1 MAAVE
6 TPVLEVDHLQVD
18 FLTRRGTVHAV
29 RDVSFTIG
37 KGETLGLVG
46 ESGSGKSVTAQA
58 LLGMIELPGRIVGGD
73 VRWKG
78 ESLVHGNVAA
88 TIERIRG
95 REIAMVFQDPM
106 TSLDPVFTV
115 GSQMV
120 EVLRRHRKMSRKA
133 AWSRSVELLD
143 TVGIANPG
151 QRVKQ
156 YPFEM
161 SGGMRQRVLIAM
173 ALACEPELL
182 VADEPTTALDVTIQ
196 AQILDLLADLQR
208 RLGVAVLLITH
219 DLGVVAGVCDRVA
232 VMYAG
237 KIVEDACAADLY
249 AMPAHPYSIGP
260 AAVDTASRHRARPSR
275 RHHRGATGPT
285 PATDRLRIRR
295 ALRTRCRSMP
305 AAAADARTT
314 GRQRGPPRGL
324 LPCRRVARAHHKTR
338 ASRSGCAMT
347 EVLAPTTLGRP
358 VPTQERII
366 EADGVSVRF
375 PVGRTGFW
383 GQQTK
388 WVHAVDDVS
397 FTVHHGETLGLV
409 GESGSGKTTVGRTV
423 LRRIA
428 PSAGRIIFHGEDV
441 TTTSGEELRK
451 LRRRMQLV
459 FQDPYASLNPRMSV
473 LQLVAEPLVVHGLVK
488 SARAARDQV
497 VALLERCGLPEDTAD
512 RHPHAFS
519 GGQRQRIGIARAL
532 ALQPDF
538 IVADEPVSALDVS
551 VRAQIVNLLQDLQR
565 EFGIAY
571 LFIAHDLSVVR
582 HISHRI
588 AILYAGKL
596 VELADS
602 DAVYESPLHP
612 YTEALLSSVPIPD
625 PPIQRARQRIVL
637 QGEIPNPIEPPP
649 GCRFQTRCPLVQDVC
664 RRETPPARREGTR
677 PLGCL
682 LRTLTLER

>member
-1 MAAVE
+1 M
-6 TPVLEVDHLQVD
+6 
-18 FLTRRGTVHAV
+18 
-29 RDVSFTIG
+29 
-37 KGETLGLVG
+37 
-46 ESGSGKSVTAQA
+46 
-58 LLGMIELPGRIVGGD
+58 
-73 VRWKG
+73 
-78 ESLVHGNVAA
+78 
-88 TIERIRG
+88 
-95 REIAMVFQDPM
+95 
-106 TSLDPVFTV
+106 
-115 GSQMV
+115 
-120 EVLRRHRKMSRKA
+120 
-133 AWSRSVELLD
+133 
-143 TVGIANPG
+143 VGIANPG

-196 AQILDLLADLQR
+196 AQILDLLADLQQ

-237 KIVEDACAADLY
+237 KIVEDAAAADLY
-249 AMPAHPYSIGP
+249 ADSGP
-260 AAVDTASRHRARPSR
+260 PLLDGSAALDAASRRRARPSR
-275 RHHRGATGPT
+275 RHPWGARPT
-285 PATDRLRIRR
+285 CAGRRR
-295 ALRTRCRSMP
+295 AARSPPGASTPSTAAGRSSRCSSRWRRSDGP
-305 AAAADARTT
+305 AGGVLPRRRAARPDAT
-314 GRQRGPPRGL
+314 QPDAGPGP
-324 LPCRRVARAHHKTR
+324 
-338 ASRSGCAMT
+338 MT
-347 EVLAPTTLGRP
+347 DTLAPALGRP
-358 VPTQERII
+358 VPTEERVI
-366 EADGVSVRF
+366 EADGISVRF
-375 PVGRTGFW
+375 PVGRSGFW
-383 GQQTK
+383 GQQMK

-423 LRRIA
+423 LAAHRADRRA
-428 PSAGRIIFHGEDV
+428 GSCSAARTSR
-441 TTTSGEELRK
+441 TTTGEELRR

-473 LQLVAEPLVVHGLVK
+473 LQLVAEPLVVHGQVEVGRLP
-488 SARAARDQV
+488 RATRSSPCSNGA
-497 VALLERCGLPEDTAD
+497 ACPTDTAD

-551 VRAQIVNLLQDLQR
+551 VRAQVVNLLQDLQH

-602 DAVYESPLHP
+602 DAVYESPRHP

-625 PPIQRARQRIVL
+625 PPLQRARQRIVL
-637 QGEIPNPIEPPP
+637 QGEIPNPIDPPP
-649 GCRFQTRCPLVQDVC
+649 GCRFQTRCPLVQDIC
-664 RRETPPARREGTR
+664 RRETPP
-677 PLGCL
+677 
-682 LRTLTLER
+682 LEEKAPGHWAACFVR